1 MSLDNPAVLWRL
13 AHSASLN
20 KPERKFSQ
28 SDGQGLAAATTTG
41 GEHAAT
47 VLGGHTRAE
56 AVHFAALTLLGLVGT
71 EHVQH
76 SLQIK
81 FRNRRTDIRR
91 GATIQPLQ
99 YIGFSSL
106 CQGFAGDFFSF
117 RAFWERDFLP
127 AFWADGGYF
136 SRISIIS
143 AGVVGSSD
151 GADMIFA
158 SMLYGISTQIA
169 RGQIALLRS
178 LTRQIMARERKQTS
192 SAGRKANFFAEEWG
206 KVRNFRFTSTAKCAI
221 LSRGTQSNPL
231 IPAREAGKARS
242 EPTETELPAP
252 DRAVRLNMRNIA
264 PFPAASDGKGAFFL
278 AKYR

>member
-1 MSLDNPAVLWRL
+1 MERGLSLDNPAVLWRL

-71 EHVQH
+71 EYVQH

-127 AFWADGGYF
+127 VVWAEGGYF
-136 SRISIIS
+136 FKISIIS
-143 AGVVGSSD
+143 AGVT
-151 GADMIFA
+151 M
-158 SMLYGISTQIA
+158 
-169 RGQIALLRS
+169 
-178 LTRQIMARERKQTS
+178 
-192 SAGRKANFFAEEWG
+192 
-206 KVRNFRFTSTAKCAI
+206 KC
-221 LSRGTQSNPL
+221 RTG
-231 IPAREAGKARS
+231 
-242 EPTETELPAP
+242 
-252 DRAVRLNMRNIA
+252 
-264 PFPAASDGKGAFFL
+264 
-278 AKYR
+278 